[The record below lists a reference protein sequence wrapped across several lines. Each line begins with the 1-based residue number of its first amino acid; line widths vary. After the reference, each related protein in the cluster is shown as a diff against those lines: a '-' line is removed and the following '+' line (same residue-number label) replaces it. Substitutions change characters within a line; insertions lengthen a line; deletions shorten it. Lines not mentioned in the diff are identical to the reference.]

1 MTTKDIIIMCIQM
14 LLAGIFGAFALWII
28 TAGIILIGG

>member
-1 MTTKDIIIMCIQM
+1 MTTKDIIIMCFQM
-14 LLAGIFGAFALWII
+14 LPVSILYAVMLYVL

>member
-1 MTTKDIIIMCIQM
+1 MTTKDIIIMCFQM
-14 LLAGIFGAFALWII
+14 LPVSIFTAFALWII